1 MIWRTRIKNKFFKM
15 NSKSRKFIPTVLLS
29 IILAAAACQQ
39 PEATKQI
46 VRPSSLRDVPAQR
59 LSYRYE
65 ADVPAP
71 PDAVQINQQQKLT
84 AIQADF
90 DQNRPQDTLYK
101 TVLSPDKQRVLAIFN
116 RATDEKQ
123 EYRMDLYDATG
134 KLIRKI
140 TPEGLSLVFPD
151 IASWSP
157 NSETVAFTGS
167 RRVSTQSQEI
177 VQEAP
182 TPPSL
187 EDENQN
193 AAPTDSP
200 AATTPSPVP
209 NAPVM
214 TFRTEQIYLVNR
226 EGADLKPLTQ
236 KEGLIYFYFAWSPD
250 GAMLAALAA
259 KENEWQAMETQAAS
273 RGELLRPLGR
283 PRLLEKNGRERLLDD
298 NLSDVHPV
306 FSPDSSKAAIAYRT
320 DVRIYDAIGN
330 QPSSAAIPLQVQL
343 LTSSQ
348 AFDEKQKGQS
358 APISNAPVTTLP
370 SAQPPASFNP
380 IVALRWSQDDAL
392 YLQTG
397 YVKDFGSGELVRSF
411 MRWHKLNL
419 SPQGAVL
426 N

>member
-1 MIWRTRIKNKFFKM
+1 MIFPKNNLIIAVLFFA
-15 NSKSRKFIPTVLLS
+15 VLLVG
-29 IILAAAACQQ
+29 CYQQ
-39 PEATKQI
+39 EATKQV

-65 ADVPAP
+65 GDVPAP
-71 PDAVQINQQQKLT
+71 PNAVQTNPLLKLT

-90 DQNRPQDTLYK
+90 DQTRPQDTLYR
-101 TVLSPDKQRVLAIFN
+101 TILSPDKQRALAIYN

-123 EYRMDLYDATG
+123 EYRMDLYDASG

-140 TPEGLSLVFPD
+140 TPEGLSLIFPD
-151 IASWSP
+151 IVSWSP
-157 NSETVAFTGS
+157 NSETVAFAGA
-167 RRVSTQSQEI
+167 RRVSAQNEEI

-187 EDENQN
+187 DEENQN
-193 AAPTDSP
+193 AAPVDPQAPAASP
-200 AATTPSPVP
+200 APS
-209 NAPVM
+209 APVL

-236 KEGLIYFYFAWSPD
+236 KEGLIYFYYTWSPD

-259 KENEWQAMETQAAS
+259 KETEWQQMEMLAAS
-273 RGELLRPLGR
+273 RGELLRPMGR

-306 FSPDSSKAAIAYRT
+306 FSPDSSKVAIAYRT
-320 DVRIYDAIGN
+320 DVRIYDTIGDS
-330 QPSSAAIPLQVQL
+330 PTSAAIPLQVQL

-348 AFDEKQKGQS
+348 AFDARQKGQP
-358 APISNAPVTTLP
+358 AQENNAPVATLP
-370 SAQPPASFNP
+370 SAQPPTSFNP
-380 IVALRWSQDDAL
+380 VVALRWSQDDAL

-397 YVKDFGSGELVRSF
+397 YVKDFGNGELVRSF

>member
-1 MIWRTRIKNKFFKM
+1 M
-15 NSKSRKFIPTVLLS
+15 NSKSRKFISIVLLS
-29 IILAAAACQQ
+29 VILAAAACQQ
-39 PEATKQI
+39 PEATKQM

-71 PDAVQINQQQKLT
+71 PDAVQMNQQQKLT

-151 IASWSP
+151 IVSWSP

-167 RRVSTQSQEI
+167 RRVSAQSQEI

-182 TPPSL
+182 APPSL

-193 AAPTDSP
+193 AAPANSP
-200 AATTPSPVP
+200 AATASPAP

-226 EGADLKPLTQ
+226 DGADLKPLTQ

-250 GAMLAALAA
+250 GAMLGALAA

-320 DVRIYDAIGN
+320 DVRIYDAVGN

-348 AFDEKQKGQS
+348 AFDDKQKGQT
-358 APISNAPVTTLP
+358 APANNAPVTTLP

-397 YVKDFGSGELVRSF
+397 YVKDFTSGELVRSF

>member
-1 MIWRTRIKNKFFKM
+1 MMRRKSKNKFFKM
-15 NSKSRKFIPTVLLS
+15 NSKSRKFIPIVLLS
-29 IILAAAACQQ
+29 IILSASACQQ

-71 PDAVQINQQQKLT
+71 PDAVLINQQQKLT

-90 DQNRPQDTLYK
+90 DQNRSQDTLYK

-123 EYRMDLYDATG
+123 EYRMDLYDASG

-151 IASWSP
+151 IVSWSP
-157 NSETVAFTGS
+157 NSETVAFAGA

-187 EDENQN
+187 DEENQN
-193 AAPTDSP
+193 ATPTDSP
-200 AATTPSPVP
+200 AATASPAPS
-209 NAPVM
+209 APVM

-273 RGELLRPLGR
+273 RGELLRPMGR

-320 DVRIYDAIGN
+320 DVRIYDAVGN

-348 AFDEKQKGQS
+348 AFDDKQKGQT
-358 APISNAPVTTLP
+358 APANNAPVTTLP

>member
-1 MIWRTRIKNKFFKM
+1 MIRRTRIKNKFFKM
-15 NSKSRKFIPTVLLS
+15 NSKSRKFIPIVLLS
-29 IILAAAACQQ
+29 IILGASACQQ
-39 PEATKQI
+39 PEATKQM

-71 PDAVQINQQQKLT
+71 PDAVQMNQQQKLT

-90 DQNRPQDTLYK
+90 DQTRPQDTLYK

-151 IASWSP
+151 IVSWSP

-167 RRVSTQSQEI
+167 RRVSAQSQEI

-187 EDENQN
+187 ENENQN
-193 AAPTDSP
+193 TAPTDSP
-200 AATTPSPVP
+200 AATASPAP

-226 EGADLKPLTQ
+226 DGADLKPLTQ

-250 GAMLAALAA
+250 GAMLGALAA

-348 AFDEKQKGQS
+348 AFDDKQKGQT
-358 APISNAPVTTLP
+358 APANNAPVTTLP

>member
-1 MIWRTRIKNKFFKM
+1 MIFPKNNLIFAVLFFAIFAV
-15 NSKSRKFIPTVLLS
+15 SCS
-29 IILAAAACQQ
+29 Q

-59 LSYRYE
+59 LGYRYE

-90 DQNRPQDTLYK
+90 DQNRPLDTLYK

-123 EYRMDLYDATG
+123 EYRMDLYDAGG
-134 KLIRKI
+134 KLIRQI

-151 IASWSP
+151 IVSWSP
-157 NSETVAFTGS
+157 NSETVAFSGS
-167 RRVSTQSQEI
+167 RRVSANSEEI

-182 TPPSL
+182 PPPSL
-187 EDENQN
+187 DEGNQN
-193 AAPTDSP
+193 TASTDSP
-200 AATTPSPVP
+200 LPDASPQFS
-209 NAPVM
+209 APIM
-214 TFRTEQIYLVNR
+214 TFRTEQIYLTNR

-236 KEGLIYFYFAWSPD
+236 KEGLIYFYFTWSPD
-250 GAMLAALAA
+250 GAMLAALAV
-259 KENEWQAMETQAAS
+259 KENEWQMMETQAAS
-273 RGELLRPLGR
+273 RGEKLRPLGR

-348 AFDEKQKGQS
+348 TFDERQKGQTGQTN
-358 APISNAPVTTLP
+358 NAPVTSLP

-397 YVKDFGSGELVRSF
+397 YVKDFANGELVRSF

>member
-15 NSKSRKFIPTVLLS
+15 NFKSRKLIPTVLLS
-29 IILAAAACQQ
+29 IILATAACQQ
-39 PEATKQI
+39 PDATKQI

-65 ADVPAP
+65 PDVPAP

-90 DQNRPQDTLYK
+90 DQTRTQDTLYK
-101 TVLSPDKQRVLAIFN
+101 TILSPDKQRVLAIFN

-123 EYRMDLYDATG
+123 EYRMDLYDASG

-151 IASWSP
+151 IVSWSP

-182 TPPSL
+182 PPPSL

-193 AAPTDSP
+193 APPTGSP
-200 AATTPSPVP
+200 AATTASPLP

-214 TFRTEQIYLVNR
+214 TFRTEQIYLASR

-320 DVRIYDAIGN
+320 DVRIYDAVGN

-348 AFDEKQKGQS
+348 AYDDKQKGQT
-358 APISNAPVTTLP
+358 APANSAPVTTLP

-397 YVKDFGSGELVRSF
+397 YVKDFASGELVRSF

>member
-1 MIWRTRIKNKFFKM
+1 MNFPKSYLIIFAVLFFAVFAV
-15 NSKSRKFIPTVLLS
+15 NCS
-29 IILAAAACQQ
+29 Q
-39 PEATKQI
+39 PEATKQL

-65 ADVPAP
+65 PDVPAP
-71 PDAVQINQQQKLT
+71 PDAVQTNQQQKLT

-123 EYRMDLYDATG
+123 EYRMDLYDAEG
-134 KLIRKI
+134 KLIRAI

-151 IASWSP
+151 IVSWSP
-157 NSETVAFTGS
+157 NSETIAFSGA
-167 RRVSTQSQEI
+167 RRVSRQSEEI
-177 VQEAP
+177 IQEAP

-193 AAPTDSP
+193 VAPTSSP
-200 AATTPSPVP
+200 AAAASPAPS
-209 NAPVM
+209 APVM

-236 KEGLIYFYFAWSPD
+236 KEGLVYFYFAWSPD
-250 GAMLAALAA
+250 GAMLAALAV
-259 KENEWQAMETQAAS
+259 KENEWQAMQTQAAS
-273 RGELLRPLGR
+273 RSESLRPLGR

-306 FSPDSSKAAIAYRT
+306 FSPDSSKLAIAYRT

-348 AFDEKQKGQS
+348 AFDEKQKGQNPS
-358 APISNAPVTTLP
+358 ANNAPVTTLP

-397 YVKDFGSGELVRSF
+397 YVKDFASGELVRSF

-419 SPQGAVL
+419 SPQGAVW